1 MRIMFVKIPFKPN
14 DPIRFLAEALIYE
27 FKDQCN
33 GSEISERIHLELE
46 EALYN

>member
-1 MRIMFVKIPFKPN
+1 MFVKIPN

-27 FKDQCN
+27 FKDQWN
-33 GSEISERIHLELE
+33 GSEISEIHLELE